1 MILKMVVIIGKKADR
16 KNGKFDVIKKRKSE
30 HDLKNHQIVIVKS
43 KKYS

>member
-30 HDLKNHQIVIVKS
+30 HDLKKPPNSDREK
-43 KKYS
+43 